1 MRVKPSVTTPKYKWG
16 SVSHASVGV
25 VTEISGGSNGGRAGN
40 GDVRVDF
47 PQQNKWVGLLAEME
61 RVPACHAGVTCDGCQ
76 AGPPLMGPRFRD
88 DGTQSPQATGRD
100 EINPSDCGRNTE
112 DGTGKL
118 CFPDGI
124 LCQNSKS

>member
-25 VTEISGGSNGGRAGN
+25 VTEISGGGSGGRANGN

-88 DGTQSPQATGRD
+88 DAIQCCCEFLIDAHLHLL
-100 EINPSDCGRNTE
+100 IW
-112 DGTGKL
+112 
-118 CFPDGI
+118 
-124 LCQNSKS
+124 

>member
-1 MRVKPSVTTPKYKWG
+1 MGIRSAPFQIKVGDRVRVKPSVTTPKYKWG

-25 VTEISGGSNGGRAGN
+25 VTEISGGGGGGRANGN

-76 AGPPLMGPRFRD
+76 AGPLMGPRFRD
-88 DGTQSPQATGRD
+88 AFQCC
-100 EINPSDCGRNTE
+100 CGVLI
-112 DGTGKL
+112 DI
-118 CFPDGI
+118 P
-124 LCQNSKS
+124 

>member
-25 VTEISGGSNGGRAGN
+25 VTEISGGGGRSGN

-88 DGTQSPQATGRD
+88 DAIQCCCEVLIDTHLHLL
-100 EINPSDCGRNTE
+100 IW
-112 DGTGKL
+112 
-118 CFPDGI
+118 
-124 LCQNSKS
+124 

>member
-1 MRVKPSVTTPKYKWG
+1 MTTPKYKWG

-25 VTEISGGSNGGRAGN
+25 VTEISGGGRAGN

-76 AGPPLMGPRFRD
+76 AGPLMGPRFRD
-88 DGTQSPQATGRD
+88 AVQCRRKVLIDTLLHCQF
-100 EINPSDCGRNTE
+100 
-112 DGTGKL
+112 GK
-118 CFPDGI
+118 
-124 LCQNSKS
+124 KH

>member
-1 MRVKPSVTTPKYKWG
+1 MTTPKYKWG

-25 VTEISGGSNGGRAGN
+25 VTEISGGGRAGN

-88 DGTQSPQATGRD
+88 DAIQCRREVLIDTRLQLTV
-100 EINPSDCGRNTE
+100 
-112 DGTGKL
+112 
-118 CFPDGI
+118 
-124 LCQNSKS
+124 LCQSGKKS